1 MHTFFFWASWGTRTD
16 SFSVF
21 GFDTP
26 VGSPAGAGKGDAA
39 IATAFDVAVLGV
51 TTVPLSEPPANRAS
65 ASARSLSISA
75 SGSPSTPAAI
85 ALVLGCFEE
94 NLRGG
99 REMSEKHKEEK
110 RNLGGAC
117 QRTEAVEA
125 RVKWSV
131 HGETMLLILFR
142 KQPGQSC
149 RKTFRHR
156 ATKRGWRTGGYNAS
170 WQRLGGCWA
179 ESYRDA
185 RAGESPRP

>member
-99 REMSEKHKEEK
+99 REMSKKHEEEK
-110 RNLGGAC
+110 TATHWQKSWWGLPAHRSGGGPGEVVGAWRNNVANPISK
-117 QRTEAVEA
+117 E
-125 RVKWSV
+125 
-131 HGETMLLILFR
+131 
-142 KQPGQSC
+142 QPGQSC
-149 RKTFRHR
+149 RRIFRHR
-156 ATKRGWRTGGYNAS
+156 ATKR
-170 WQRLGGCWA
+170 
-179 ESYRDA
+179 D
-185 RAGESPRP
+185 